1 MHNDRVQPSRFEL
14 KYLLQ
19 QSTADRVRDFVR
31 CYLALDEFG
40 IGKPNDSYPVHSI
53 YLDSD
58 NLEIY
63 WRTVN
68 GDKNRFKLRL
78 RYYSDHPATPVFFE
92 IKRRMKD
99 MILKERAAVKHE
111 AVPLLLAG
119 HFPSSEHLMTKQPG
133 ALVAAQKFCRL
144 MTEMSATPRSHIRYQ
159 REAYVSDNDEVR
171 VTLDRDVCSE
181 AHLEPR
187 IKVEM
192 EKPVRAF
199 AGKVVLEIK
208 FTSRYP
214 SWLRELVRMASVMQC
229 GVPKYVASVTRIGHR
244 RLGAHAE
251 VLEEES
257 LLSTYKPGDDLPAF
271 VRDDKSIGR

>member
-1 MHNDRVQPSRFEL
+1 MRADRVQPSRFEL
-14 KYLLQ
+14 KYLINE
-19 QSTADRVRDFVR
+19 STAGRVRDFVR
-31 CYLALDEFG
+31 CYLSLDEFG
-40 IGKPNDSYPVHSI
+40 VGKPGDAYPVHSL

-78 RYYSDHPATPVFFE
+78 RYYSAQPDSPVFFE

-99 MILKERAAVKHE
+99 MIVKERGAVKQQ

-119 HFPSSEHLMTKQPG
+119 HFPAPEHMMSKQPG
-133 ALVAAQKFCRL
+133 ALVAVEKFCRL
-144 MTEMSATPRSHIRYQ
+144 MTELAATPRSHIRYQ

-171 VTLDRDVCSE
+171 VTLDRDVYSE
-181 AHLEPR
+181 PHLEPR
-187 IKVEM
+187 ISTEM
-192 EKPVRAF
+192 KKPVRAF
-199 AGKVVLEIK
+199 AGQVVLEIK
-208 FTSRYP
+208 FTNRFP
-214 SWLRELVRMASVMQC
+214 NWLRELVRMANVMQR
-229 GVPKYVASVTRIGHR
+229 GAAKYVTGITRIGHR

-271 VRDDKSIGR
+271 VRDDRSDTR